1 MGMSPKQF
9 AEVISDFVR
18 PLREKVATL
27 ERELADVKKSIPVH
41 RGKFEKG
48 AVYDTGQEVA
58 WRGSTWR
65 ARYNNVITEPPSDG
79 WILVARGVAHH
90 NGG

>member
-1 MGMSPKQF
+1 MGMSPKDF
-9 AEVISDFVR
+9 AEIIADYVR
-18 PLREKVATL
+18 PLRVKIDAL
-27 ERELADVKKSIPVH
+27 ERELEDVKKSIPVH
-41 RGKFEKG
+41 RGKYEKG
-48 AVYDTGQEVA
+48 TVYDTGQEVA

-65 ARYNNVITEPPSDG
+65 ARYDNVIVEPPSDG